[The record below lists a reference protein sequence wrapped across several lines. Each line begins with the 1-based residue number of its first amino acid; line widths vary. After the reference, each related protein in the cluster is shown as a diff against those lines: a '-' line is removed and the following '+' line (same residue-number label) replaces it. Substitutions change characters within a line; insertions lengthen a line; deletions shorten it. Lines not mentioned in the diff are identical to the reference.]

1 MIFSVEQEILNEA
14 LSSVSKAVA
23 ERSAIAALE
32 GIKFEFSSGLL
43 TLTGYDLEIGIKTSV
58 PATGKGSETFV
69 LNARLI
75 CEMVRKLPHAVINFE
90 ISRGD
95 TLQVRFTCQSVKS
108 ALAALS
114 ADDYPDIPEYEK
126 SEGFTVPAP
135 TLRNMITM
143 TKFAVAQNDI
153 KPILTGEKF
162 ETSGGF
168 FEVVGMDGY
177 RLAIRREE
185 IDSKNKYK
193 FVIKAKSLSEVASL
207 INEKSEDDIKI
218 YVSQKNAAFEVGSYI
233 IYTRLLEG
241 EYFDYTNAV
250 PTADRIT
257 AEVKIKVSD
266 LCKSLERSMLLIDE
280 RIKSPVRLIFKDD
293 LCELSCR
300 AAKGD
305 ISDTIP
311 CAVSGGETEI
321 GFNAQY
327 LLSALRSSEADE
339 VLFKL
344 VNGVSPMLITP
355 TEGDSFTFI
364 VLPIRLH

>member
-14 LSSVSKAVA
+14 LGNVSKAVA

-32 GIKFEFSSGLL
+32 GIKFEFSGGKL

-58 PATGKGSETFV
+58 EATGSGSETFV
-69 LNARLI
+69 LNAKLI
-75 CEMVRKLPHAVINFE
+75 CEMVRKLPRGTVNFE

-95 TLQVRFTCQSVKS
+95 SLQVRFTCQSVKFS
-108 ALAALS
+108 LSALS

-126 SEGFTVPAP
+126 SEGFEIAAH

-143 TKFAVAQNDI
+143 TKFAVAGNDI

-168 FEVVGMDGY
+168 FEIVGMDGY

-193 FVIKAKSLSEVASL
+193 FVIKAKSLSEVAAL
-207 INEKSEDDIKI
+207 INEKSEDNIKI
-218 YVSQKNAAFEVGSYI
+218 YVSQKNAAFETGSYL

-250 PTADRIT
+250 PGKDRIT
-257 AEVKIKVSD
+257 SEVRIGTSG
-266 LCKSLERSMLLIDE
+266 LCKSLERSLLLIDE
-280 RIKSPVRLIFKDD
+280 KIKSPVRLVFRDNV
-293 LCELSCR
+293 CELSCR
-300 AAKGD
+300 TSKGE
-305 ISDTIP
+305 ISDEIE
-311 CAVSGGETEI
+311 CSVSGGETEI
-321 GFNAQY
+321 GFNAGY
-327 LLSALRSSEADE
+327 LLSALRSTEADE

-355 TEGDSFTFI
+355 IEGDSFMFI

>member
-1 MIFSVEQEILNEA
+1 MLFSVEQEVLNEA
-14 LSSVSKAVA
+14 LSNVSKAVA

-32 GIKFEFSSGLL
+32 GIKFEFSGGKL
-43 TLTGYDLEIGIKTSV
+43 TLTGYDLEIGIKTTIDAV
-58 PATGKGSETFV
+58 GSGTETFV

-75 CEMVRKLPHAVINFE
+75 CEMVRKLPRGTVNFE
-90 ISRGD
+90 ITGES
-95 TLQVRFTCQSVKS
+95 LVRFTCATVKFALTSIS
-108 ALAALS
+108 AE
-114 ADDYPDIPEYEK
+114 DYPDIPEYEK
-126 SEGFTVPAP
+126 TEGFEIAAH

-162 ETSGGF
+162 ETGGGV
-168 FEVVGMDGY
+168 FEIVGMDGY

-193 FVIKAKSLSEVASL
+193 FVIKAKSLSEVAAL
-207 INEKSEDDIKI
+207 INEKSEDNIKI
-218 YVSQKNAAFEVGSYI
+218 YVSSKNAAFETGSYI

-250 PTADRIT
+250 PTKDRIT
-257 AEVKIKVSD
+257 AEVKIAASG
-266 LCKSLERSMLLIDE
+266 LIKSLERSLLLIDE
-280 RIKSPVRLIFKDD
+280 RIKSPVRLVFKDNV
-293 LCELSCR
+293 CELSCR
-300 AAKGD
+300 TARGE
-305 ISDTIP
+305 ISDEIECQVT
-311 CAVSGGETEI
+311 SGEIEI

-355 TEGDSFTFI
+355 IEGDSFTFI